1 MCTTMPYAEDSI
13 LGKRFKYKPKQEYD
27 TDSEKR
33 VYKVFIEHG
42 GWKANSAAFWLK
54 LEGSGVL

>member
-1 MCTTMPYAEDSI
+1 MPYAEDSI